1 MIPVV
6 TSALSNLSPQQQALL
21 DQWLPSA
28 TVEKNH
34 SWGLVAT
41 TVLEIAHAGSRIIV
55 KAGDG
60 EDHHIQRELH
70 AHLNWLD
77 PWTSRGRAPTLLHG
91 SVDAK
96 LLVTRYLPGELVLGS
111 EHADEP
117 STYRQAGELLALLH
131 AQTVVTDDD
140 YESRENEKSLAWL
153 SKPHRIAATTVE
165 RLQAEIAAWP
175 TPPATLVPT
184 HGDWQPRNW
193 LIHDDV
199 VSVIDFGRAAMRPP
213 FTDFARL
220 AVQDFHR
227 DPTLETAFLDG
238 YGTDPR
244 ETAAWYR
251 NQVREAI
258 GTAAWA
264 YRVRDEPFEAQG
276 HRMLADALSSGPG

>member
-1 MIPVV
+1 MIPAV
-6 TSALSNLSPQQQALL
+6 TSALGNLSEQQQALL

-41 TVLEIAHAGSRIIV
+41 TVLEITHAGSRFIV
-55 KAGDG
+55 KASDGD
-60 EDHHIQRELH
+60 DHHIQRELY
-70 AHLNWLD
+70 AHLHWLD
-77 PWTSRGRAPTLLHG
+77 PWTSRGRAPTLVHS

-117 STYRQAGELLALLH
+117 ATYRQAGELLALLH
-131 AQTVVTDDD
+131 AQRVITDDD
-140 YESRENEKSLAWL
+140 YERRENEKALAWL
-153 SKPHRIAATTVE
+153 SRPHRIAATTVE

-199 VSVIDFGRAAMRPP
+199 VSVIDFGRAAMRPS

-220 AVQDFHR
+220 AVQDFRR
-227 DPTLETAFLDG
+227 DPKLETAFLDG

-244 ETAAWYR
+244 ETATWYR

-264 YRVRDEPFEAQG
+264 YRVGDEPFEAQG
-276 HRMLADALSSGPG
+276 HRMIADALSSRPR